1 MNKFWYVALN
11 EYKRH
16 VFRKGFI
23 FAILSIPLLISFS
36 VGVGFLAGNMEN
48 NSDPVGYVDLSG
60 MLENARQVPEGAGS
74 KNPVEVIAFP
84 NEKAAS
90 ASLEKG
96 DIQAYYVIA
105 EDYENS
111 QAASLF
117 YIDEP
122 GENAESHFRAFMR
135 TNLIADQPPDIAYR
149 ALDGLDVVVR
159 TPDGTREFS
168 GRNALNLV
176 LPAVTGFVFMFL
188 LMTSSGYLA
197 GAVAEEKENQTM
209 EILATSMSTN
219 QFITGKVLGII
230 CISLTQLVTWV
241 LFAAIAIQ
249 VGGNVLEV
257 PWLQNIEIQ
266 WGPILTLV
274 AILVPS
280 YVMYVALI
288 LTISGTVTEASE
300 GQQLAGIFALPL
312 VFSYWF
318 AVIILR
324 SPNSLLAVALSIF
337 PFTAPT
343 LMPLRTVF
351 VVVPLEQILVSAV
364 IQVVFA
370 VFSVWLAARAF
381 ELGMLRYGQRLSFR
395 ELFQKAQ

>member
-1 MNKFWYVALN
+1 MKKFWYVALN

-23 FAILSIPLLISFS
+23 FAILSVPLLISFS
-36 VGVGFLAGNMEN
+36 VGVGYLAANMEN

-74 KNPVEVIAFP
+74 KNPVEIIAYP

-90 ASLEKG
+90 DSLEKG

-105 EDYENS
+105 EDYQDS

-122 GENAESHFRAFMR
+122 GENAESHFRAFIR
-135 TNLIADQPPDIAYR
+135 TNLVTDQPPDIAYR

-176 LPAVTGFVFMFL
+176 LPAVTGFIFMFL

-230 CISLTQLVTWV
+230 CVSLTQLVTWV

-266 WGPILTLV
+266 WGPILTLL

-288 LTISGTVTEASE
+288 LTISGTVTQASE

-312 VFSYWF
+312 GFSYWF

-351 VVVPLEQILVSAV
+351 MVVPLEQILVSAV

-370 VFSVWLAARAF
+370 IFSIWLAARAF

>member
-1 MNKFWYVALN
+1 
-11 EYKRH
+11 
-16 VFRKGFI
+16 
-23 FAILSIPLLISFS
+23 
-36 VGVGFLAGNMEN
+36 MEN

-74 KNPVEVIAFP
+74 KDPVEVIAYP
-84 NEKAAS
+84 NEKVAS
-90 ASLEKG
+90 DSLEKG

-105 EDYENS
+105 EDYEDS

-122 GENAESHFRAFMR
+122 GINAESHFRAFIR
-135 TNLIADQPPDIAYR
+135 TNLVTDLPPDIAYR

-168 GRNALNLV
+168 GRNALNLI
-176 LPAVTGFVFMFL
+176 LPAITGFIFMFL

-230 CISLTQLVTWV
+230 CVSLTQLVAWV
-241 LFAAIAIQ
+241 LFAVIAFQ

-266 WGPILTLV
+266 WGPILTLM

-288 LTISGTVTEASE
+288 LTLSSTVTEASE

-312 VFSYWF
+312 GFSYML

-337 PFTAPT
+337 PLTAPT
-343 LMPLRTVF
+343 LMPLRTIF
-351 VVVPLEQILVSAV
+351 TVVPMEQILVSAV